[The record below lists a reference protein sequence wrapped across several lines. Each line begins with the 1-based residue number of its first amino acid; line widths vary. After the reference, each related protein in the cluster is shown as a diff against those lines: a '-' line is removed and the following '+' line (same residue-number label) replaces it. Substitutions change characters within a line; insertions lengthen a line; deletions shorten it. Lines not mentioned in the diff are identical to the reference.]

1 MSTPRIEGLENP
13 ATLDAIAHDAKRD
26 VIILAMYE
34 TRPWTH
40 GDAQLLQLQEKLNAY
55 ASYALDGEM
64 AEDYPEFRDK
74 KIRIQLR
81 TAHDPSDRVLEFVM
95 QARKQ
100 LELQDVALEVIR
112 MTMNEEDVLDED
124 AESNG

>member
-1 MSTPRIEGLENP
+1 MSAPRIEGLQNP

-26 VIILAMYE
+26 VVILAMYE
-34 TRPWTH
+34 TRPWIF
-40 GDAQLLQLQEKLNAY
+40 GDLQLHQLQEKLNAY

-81 TAHDPSDRVLEFVM
+81 TLHEPPDRAMEFVQM
-95 QARKQ
+95 ARQQ
-100 LELQDVALEVIR
+100 LELQDVTFEVIR
-112 MTMNEEDVLDED
+112 ISSSEESDDE
-124 AESNG
+124 AES